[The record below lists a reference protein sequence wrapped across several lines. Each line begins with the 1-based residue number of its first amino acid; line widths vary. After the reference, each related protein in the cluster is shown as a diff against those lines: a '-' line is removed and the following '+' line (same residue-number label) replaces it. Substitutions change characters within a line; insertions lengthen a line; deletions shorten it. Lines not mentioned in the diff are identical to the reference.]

1 MTANSNILQE
11 QQLFRPLIKTM
22 RKHSVLCLLLTRN
35 LSMMHYWSKPLVLLV
50 TYECVILLIAS
61 SYRYNWQIKQTI
73 VSRLIS
79 KLETQIVLLFF
90 CVMRKYSILSRMKTD
105 NQKDKGINSSC
116 ALIES
121 NYTSAVTSVKSE
133 YCLCE

>member
-22 RKHSVLCLLLTRN
+22 LKHSLLCLLLTRN
-35 LSMMHYWSKPLVLLV
+35 LSMMHYWSKTLVLLV
-50 TYECVILLIAS
+50 MCECVILLITS
-61 SYRYNWQIKQTI
+61 SCRYNWWIKQTC

-79 KLETQIVLLFF
+79 KLETQTVLVFF
-90 CVMRKYSILSRMKTD
+90 CAMRKYNILSRMKTD
-105 NQKDKGINSSC
+105 SQKDKGINSSL
-116 ALIES
+116 ALVES